1 MADVDLKVMEM
12 VEKALEKEPDVGSSD
27 LFDRVKAKHPGVADL
42 SVRQFHARYP
52 LQVKRRKAAAA
63 AAASGSAPARKKS
76 APKRS
81 RARKQ
86 PAAEA
91 APRPPRT
98 RTRRASAPATANGRT
113 SRDAVRAIILAF
125 ATELASAEAKADV
138 VKVLAGAD
146 QYVDQV
152 ISALDS

>member
-12 VEKALEKEPDVGSSD
+12 VEKALAKEPDVGSSD
-27 LFDRVKAKHPGVADL
+27 LFDRVKEKHPGVADL

-63 AAASGSAPARKKS
+63 AAASGAAPARKKS
-76 APKRS
+76 TPKRS

-91 APRPPRT
+91 APRPSRT
-98 RTRRASAPATANGRT
+98 RTRGAAPATNGRT

-125 ATELASAEAKADV
+125 ATELASADAKADV

>member
-1 MADVDLKVMEM
+1 MAEVDLKVMQM
-12 VEKALEKEPDVGSSD
+12 VEKALEKEPGVGSSD
-27 LFDRVKAKHPGVADL
+27 LFERVKKKHPGVADL

-52 LQVKRRKAAAA
+52 LQVKRRKAAS
-63 AAASGSAPARKKS
+63 SGSGSTAKSGGRRSTRKK
-76 APKRS
+76 A
-81 RARKQ
+81 
-86 PAAEA
+86 AAEA
-91 APRPPRT
+91 APRPPR
-98 RTRRASAPATANGRT
+98 RSRRKAAAPSTEGRS

-138 VKVLAGAD
+138 VKVLAGTD